1 MQSNERR
8 RQNIALW
15 KLIESCVFVWDGFDS
30 GLDCGLAG
38 GFEEILVFRKKLEDF
53 SENYKPIGEYN
64 EEQYSK
70 LIDFL
75 KNMREKSFL
84 KEEILL
90 INVRSKFTSVI

>member
-1 MQSNERR
+1 MDNPITCDH
-8 RQNIALW
+8 NLTN
-15 KLIESCVFVWDGFDS
+15 
-30 GLDCGLAG
+30 
-38 GFEEILVFRKKLEDF
+38 FEEILVFRKKLEDF